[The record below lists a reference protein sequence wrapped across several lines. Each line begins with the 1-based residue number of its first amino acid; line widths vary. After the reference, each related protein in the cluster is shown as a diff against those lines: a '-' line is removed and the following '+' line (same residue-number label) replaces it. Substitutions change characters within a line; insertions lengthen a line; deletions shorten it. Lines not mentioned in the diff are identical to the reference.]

1 MSGYT
6 AQDVAR
12 MLGLTPSR
20 LRAYIRSGVL
30 SPERGERGELRFSF
44 QDLALLRTAE
54 GLVRERVPPRRVVSA
69 LLELR
74 RRLPDAQPLTGVPLG
89 AEGSR
94 VVVREGSARWH
105 AESGQVLLDFTPAPS
120 GAAEARGTLPALGDL
135 PARRA
140 AGEQVAPTTAA
151 DLTGTTRLTSAAP
164 ANLTNAVGPAES
176 ADVAPLTI
184 DELYELGCEL
194 EETDPAHAEASYVEV
209 LARSP
214 RHADANIN
222 LGRLL
227 HERGDLEGAEAHYLA
242 ALAHRPDDPT
252 ATFNL
257 GVALEDQGRLNESL
271 QVYERAIRLNAS
283 NADAHYNAA
292 RLYEKTG
299 DYSASLRHLRAYR
312 DLTRRGR

>member
-20 LRAYIRSGVL
+20 LRAYLRSGVL
-30 SPERGERGELRFSF
+30 TPDKGERGEHRFSF
-44 QDLALLRTAE
+44 QDLLLLRTAE

-69 LLELR
+69 LLKLR
-74 RRLPDAQPLTGVPLG
+74 ERLPDAQPLTGVPLG
-89 AEGSR
+89 AEGSS
-94 VVVREGSARWH
+94 VVMRDGAKRWNV
-105 AESGQVLLDFTPAPS
+105 ESGQVLLDFTPGPQPSDAPGG
-120 GAAEARGTLPALGDL
+120 GALPDLADL

-140 AGEQVAPTTAA
+140 AVVLAP
-151 DLTGTTRLTSAAP
+151 DLTGTTRLTAAAP
-164 ANLTNAVGPAES
+164 ANLSNAMGPAES

-184 DELYELGCEL
+184 DELYEIGCDL
-194 EETDPAHAEASYVEV
+194 EETDPAHAEASYAEV

-214 RHADANIN
+214 KHADAHIN

-227 HERGDLEGAEAHYLA
+227 HERGDLEGAEAHYQA
-242 ALAHRPDDPT
+242 ALSQRSDDPT

-257 GVALEDQGRLNESL
+257 GVALEDQGRASEALL
-271 QVYERAIRLNAS
+271 VYERAIRLNGL

-292 RLYEKTG
+292 RLYEKCG
-299 DYSASLRHLRAYR
+299 DYGASLRHLRAYR

>member
-1 MSGYT
+1 
-6 AQDVAR
+6 
-12 MLGLTPSR
+12 
-20 LRAYIRSGVL
+20 
-30 SPERGERGELRFSF
+30 
-44 QDLALLRTAE
+44 
-54 GLVRERVPPRRVVSA
+54 
-69 LLELR
+69 
-74 RRLPDAQPLTGVPLG
+74 LPDAQPLTGVPLG

-105 AESGQVLLDFTPAPS
+105 AESGQVLLDFTPAPKVRE
-120 GAAEARGTLPALGDL
+120 AAADALPALADL

-140 AGEQVAPTTAA
+140 AGEAA
-151 DLTGTTRLTSAAP
+151 AASDLSSSTRLTSAAP
-164 ANLTNAVGPAES
+164 ANLSNAVGPAES
-176 ADVAPLTI
+176 ADVAPLTL

-194 EETDPAHAEASYVEV
+194 EETDPAHAEASYAEV

-227 HERGDLEGAEAHYLA
+227 HERGDLEGAEAHYHA
-242 ALAHRPDDPT
+242 ALAQRPEDPT

-257 GVALEDQGRLNESL
+257 GVALEDQGRLAEAL

-299 DYSASLRHLRAYR
+299 DYGASLRHLRAYR